1 MKSTHSTTID
11 IFGINFF
18 HFLFVNGHDEIH
30 SYITENCLLNWQK
43 NVLSLIEIPKFLKQQ
58 FDCMN
63 IFLNLF
69 DVKPPNSYRMLKKII
84 IYMNWIAICRIN
96 CVLHVQFVSIKIH
109 LTDNASPIA
118 LHLLQLV
125 CWLKTL
131 YTLLYSH
138 YRCQHSVCFLIVSS
152 KKILF

>member
-1 MKSTHSTTID
+1 M
-11 IFGINFF
+11 
-18 HFLFVNGHDEIH
+18 
-30 SYITENCLLNWQK
+30 
-43 NVLSLIEIPKFLKQQ
+43 
-58 FDCMN
+58 
-63 IFLNLF
+63 
-69 DVKPPNSYRMLKKII
+69 
-84 IYMNWIAICRIN
+84 AICRMN

-138 YRCQHSVCFLIVSS
+138 YRCQHSICFLIVSS
-152 KKILF
+152 KKNLILNLTV